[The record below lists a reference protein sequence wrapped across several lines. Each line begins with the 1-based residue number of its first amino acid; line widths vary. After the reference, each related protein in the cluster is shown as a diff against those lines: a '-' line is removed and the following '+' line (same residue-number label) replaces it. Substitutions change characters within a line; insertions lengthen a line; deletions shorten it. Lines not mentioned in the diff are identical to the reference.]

1 MSPSVAERLA
11 ENAQICDARAALTA
25 LIARGAFGLTTGAR
39 MLDGM
44 SAAVAKQS
52 AKTCRIRDTRAV
64 VAP

>member
-1 MSPSVAERLA
+1 MSPSVG
-11 ENAQICDARAALTA
+11 AALTA

-44 SAAVAKQS
+44 SAAVG
-52 AKTCRIRDTRAV
+52 AV